1 MSTEE
6 PSPVT
11 VQQRAGH
18 RPRKWFGR
26 YLTGGVAGLAD
37 ASSRPVRSPRAIDPA
52 KALLIVELRRR
63 QMIQSRI
70 DRSVGV
76 SASTVSRVLARAG
89 LSKLSDLAP
98 AKQVVRYEH
107 ERPGDLLHIDTK
119 KRGRIVRASHRLSG
133 SLRDSVDSAGWEM
146 LFVVV
151 DDHARFAFT
160 AMHPDEKTP
169 QAVRSLHD
177 AVAYFA
183 GLGVMVSRVLS
194 DNGAAFCSR
203 DFASAGTELGIQH
216 RFTRAYRPQTNG
228 KAERFIQSAL
238 REWAYG

>member
-1 MSTEE
+1 
-6 PSPVT
+6 
-11 VQQRAGH
+11 
-18 RPRKWFGR
+18 
-26 YLTGGVAGLAD
+26 
-37 ASSRPVRSPRAIDPA
+37 VRSPRAIDPA

-203 DFASAGTELGIQH
+203 GLRQRRHRARHPAQVHPRLPTTDQWQGRTVHPVSATRMGLRLNLPELPPANSRSGQLAAPLQPAPPS
-216 RFTRAYRPQTNG
+216 R
-228 KAERFIQSAL
+228 
-238 REWAYG
+238 